1 VPAVRIPM
9 RQVVEAL
16 RLTYDQGRSQREI
29 ARALGVS
36 QSTISEY
43 RSRFAA
49 SGLPWPLPAE
59 LDEAALEA
67 RLYPPTPHA
76 LVPRP
81 EPDWATVHRERKAP
95 GMTLQQ
101 CWIEYKAKEPT
112 GYGYTQFCARY
123 HAWADTLEPVLRQVH
138 VPGDKVFVD
147 YAGQT
152 MPVRDM
158 AAGATRDA
166 QIFVGALGAS
176 HLLFVMASWSQ
187 TLTDWIAAHVAMLEA
202 FGGVP
207 RAIVPDNLKAG
218 VVRPCYYEPTIHPTY
233 QDLASHYGTVI
244 LPARA
249 KHPRDKAKAETA
261 VQIVERE
268 ILAPLRHDVFTSLAE
283 LQQALAFGCARVND
297 RPFQKLAGSRRS
309 VYEALER
316 ETLRPLPAERY
327 ELAEWR
333 TAKANIDYH
342 ISVEGHLYSVPYRLV
357 GETVTVRLTATLVDI
372 LHGGRR
378 VGLHARSFLK
388 GRMTTDPSHRPKAH
402 QQHLDWS
409 PSRLITWGRSI
420 GAPTAA
426 FIEAMLAR
434 WPHPEQG
441 YRSCLGLLSLARRY
455 PADRVN
461 AACAR
466 AHAAG
471 TLAYR
476 SVKSILEQQL
486 DRLPL
491 EEPTATRPLPAHH
504 EHVRGPAYYDTAV
517 TSPEPMPESPLLLP
531 RHLPLC

>member
-1 VPAVRIPM
+1 MPAVRIPM

-16 RLTYDQGRSQREI
+16 RLAFDQGRSQREI
-29 ARALGVS
+29 AQALGVS
-36 QSTISEY
+36 QSTINEY

-49 SGLPWPLPAE
+49 SGLTWPLAPE
-59 LDEAALEA
+59 VDEAVLEA

-76 LVPRP
+76 RVPRP

-152 MPVRDM
+152 MPVQDLP
-158 AAGATRDA
+158 AGTTRDA

-218 VVRPCYYEPTIHPTY
+218 VSRPCYYEPTIHPTY
-233 QDLASHYGTVI
+233 QDLASHYSTVI

-249 KHPRDKAKAETA
+249 KHPRDKAKVETA

-283 LQQALAFGCARVND
+283 LQHALAFGCARVNE

-309 VYEALER
+309 VFDALEK

-333 TAKANIDYH
+333 TAKVNIDYH

-357 GETVTVRLTATLVDI
+357 GETVTVRLTATLVDV
-372 LHGGRR
+372 LHRGRR
-378 VGLHARSFLK
+378 VALHARSALK
-388 GRMTTDPSHRPKAH
+388 GRMTTEGTHRPKAH
-402 QQHLDWS
+402 QRHLEWS
-409 PSRLITWGRSI
+409 PSRLVAWGRSI

-426 FIEAMLAR
+426 FVEALLAR

-441 YRSCLGLLSLARRY
+441 YRACLGLLSLAKRY

-466 AHAAG
+466 AQAAG
-471 TLAYR
+471 TIAYR

-491 EEPTATRPLPAHH
+491 EAATPTRPLPAHH
-504 EHVRGPAYYDTAV
+504 EHVRGAAYYEAAATGTDAV
-517 TSPEPMPESPLLLP
+517 AEPLP
-531 RHLPLC
+531 VAASHLTLC